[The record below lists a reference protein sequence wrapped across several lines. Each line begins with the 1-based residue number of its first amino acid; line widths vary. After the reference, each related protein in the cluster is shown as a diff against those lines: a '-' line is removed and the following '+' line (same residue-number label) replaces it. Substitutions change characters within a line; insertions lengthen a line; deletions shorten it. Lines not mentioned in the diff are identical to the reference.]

1 MQTRGHVKSTI
12 PKTRLRV
19 VPQSA
24 KRPDERNR
32 AIDSEGVSSS
42 PIFSLPACLFGEL
55 LRILMETNVTIAG
68 ALLSMESERKEER
81 NKEGTWSG
89 LVWRMKGGLS
99 TIKRMS
105 VWVSVKN
112 GEEGW
117 FAGSGLFDGK
127 IGEIAIY
134 DNWDNTEKVN
144 ETRKKC
150 VKLKIKKL
158 TVFCIA
164 PEVGM
169 ERIGVVGGGKFGR
182 GPMGYDRKRKAGVI
196 GGTETFLR
204 MVTQGG
210 LEVEELKVV
219 SQIERELLKEEAN
232 MWYGSCSRNGE
243 TATAWEI
250 AAFFAGMWSQVTKG
264 NSWYKLLTVVNC
276 KAIKTGSRGILM
288 KYTQPVGNVQ
298 SLMYTV
304 CHAAVDC
311 TLDRTRHFHEEL
323 LNLNAF
329 ARQRDGQ
336 MNHVIGPVG
345 CEFGL
350 SSDCTGEVVLR
361 LPHAELATKVSAE
374 TLRITLR
381 SDDKAVGRIGM
392 WKCFP
397 LKYAHK
403 LREDLSGDWYLPLV
417 VPSEQA
423 KTTADESAMPR
434 VYDSA
439 FSVEWRGDAGISG
452 PRRLYELYLI

>member
-1 MQTRGHVKSTI
+1 M
-12 PKTRLRV
+12 
-19 VPQSA
+19 
-24 KRPDERNR
+24 
-32 AIDSEGVSSS
+32 
-42 PIFSLPACLFGEL
+42 
-55 LRILMETNVTIAG
+55 TIAG
-68 ALLSMESERKEER
+68 ALLSMESGRKEER

-264 NSWYKLLTVVNC
+264 NSWSKVLTVVNC

-288 KYTQPVGNVQ
+288 KYAQTMRNVQ

-329 ARQRDGQ
+329 ARHRDGQ

-381 SDDKAVGRIGM
+381 SDYKAVGRIGM

>member
-1 MQTRGHVKSTI
+1 MRTMQTRGHVKSTI

-55 LRILMETNVTIAG
+55 LRILIAG